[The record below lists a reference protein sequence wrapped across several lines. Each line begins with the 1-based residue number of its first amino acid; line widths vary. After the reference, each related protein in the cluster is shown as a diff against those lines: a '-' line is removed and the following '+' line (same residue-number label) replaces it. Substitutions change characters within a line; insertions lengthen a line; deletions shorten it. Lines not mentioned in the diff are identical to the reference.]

1 MKFVCDFM
9 LGRLARWMRLL
20 GYDTEFLKETDYNK
34 LIVYAE
40 KEGRTIITRNSR
52 LKDFKNVIFIKEE
65 KIEKQ
70 LQIILTLFPETN
82 PLTRCS
88 ICNTLIE
95 KIGKEDVYGKVPE
108 YVYDTQNNFYFC
120 PECKKIYWEG
130 THIELMRE
138 FLKRVG

>member
-70 LQIILTLFPETN
+70 LKIILTLFPETD

-95 KIGKEDVYGKVPE
+95 KVKKEDVYGKVPE
-108 YVYDTQNNFYFC
+108 YVYNTQNNFYFC
-120 PECKKIYWEG
+120 QKCEKIYWEG